1 LSPIR
6 QRNPKVWS
14 GAPLE
19 RLEHADLTSS
29 IGEDF
34 GAAARTLA
42 AGAEVSPPRHRLWR
56 RAS

>member
-1 LSPIR
+1 LSNAQALR
-6 QRNPKVWS
+6 LAGVS

-19 RLEHADLTSS
+19 RLEHADLTSL

-34 GAAARTLA
+34 GAAARALA